1 MLADTDDAT
10 RQHQTLPWLALWQT
24 IIDTCHWP
32 LPDCQGTKMV
42 KMKNERGE
50 LHTLQHIHCMLS
62 SRAPKTP
69 DAQRSAAV
77 LFLRHAARRRQR
89 GLAAQVHIRL
99 TTNKNLWRRT
109 QQMAWNPVSSAFSR
123 WCSHVRF
130 VCFRCVSLWM
140 RRGCWGVWRSRGWG
154 YDLIRRS
161 LSLAQ
166 TFGPCICL
174 FVSLCIFWSCWR
186 QSIHSYYKE
195 KSSKDSD
202 NLIVGYIWPSPVI
215 VTVRH

>member
-1 MLADTDDAT
+1 MKGANYTPYSTSIACC
-10 RQHQTLPWLALWQT
+10 QAVHQ
-24 IIDTCHWP
+24 
-32 LPDCQGTKMV
+32 
-42 KMKNERGE
+42 
-50 LHTLQHIHCMLS
+50 
-62 SRAPKTP
+62 KTP

-140 RRGCWGVWRSRGWG
+140 RRGCWGVWRERGRTG
-154 YDLIRRS
+154 IESIGRRTRENS
-161 LSLAQ
+161 ITTILCTLKRNCLSMEI
-166 TFGPCICL
+166 TEWDCVTGMECL
-174 FVSLCIFWSCWR
+174 
-186 QSIHSYYKE
+186 YY
-195 KSSKDSD
+195 
-202 NLIVGYIWPSPVI
+202 
-215 VTVRH
+215 